1 MNNGRVIKADIS
13 DADEGSVVCPYC
25 GQVVCADDG
34 QDPREACQC
43 QGACD
48 WRDAVKTFDKM
59 KLAINRLFGE
69 NCGDIEPS
77 WKPIDEESYAFLC
90 ECAERVVFCDG
101 TDAVSVKLADSSTA
115 VIVWG
120 QIERRMSLKRK
131 AVD

>member
-1 MNNGRVIKADIS
+1 MDKCDM
-13 DADEGSVVCPYC
+13 VCPYC
-25 GQVVCADDG
+25 GQVVCAENG
-34 QDPREACQC
+34 HDPRETCGC

-48 WRDAVKTFDKM
+48 WRSAGKVFEKM
-59 KLAINRLFGE
+59 KCAIDRLFGE

-77 WKPIDEESYAFLC
+77 WQPIDEESYTFLC
-90 ECAERVVFCDG
+90 ECAERVVFCEG
-101 TDAVSVKLADSSTA
+101 VDAVSVKLTDSSTA